1 MVRFVDGETRVLVQG
16 ITGRQGRFHTKL
28 MLEYGTRIV
37 AGVTPGKGG
46 ESVEGV
52 PVYDTV
58 AEAMDRHRIDA
69 SIIFV
74 PAPYA
79 PDAVYEALDAGL
91 DPIVVITEGIA
102 VRDTM
107 MFVAKARRSGVTI
120 IGPNTPGVIK
130 VGECKLGIM
139 PASVFKRGRVGV
151 ISRSGTLTYEIADH
165 ISSIGL
171 GESTCVGLGGDPIT
185 GLDFIDVLKWFE
197 DDPETE
203 AVALIGEIGGDAEE
217 RAAEFIA
224 EGGFT
229 KPAVAYIAGR
239 TAIPGKRMG
248 HAGAI
253 IQGERGTAKS
263 KIEALEAAGVPVA
276 EKPREVAKLLKE
288 LLS

>member
-107 MFVAKARRSGVTI
+107 MFVAKARRSGV
-120 IGPNTPGVIK
+120 
-130 VGECKLGIM
+130 
-139 PASVFKRGRVGV
+139 
-151 ISRSGTLTYEIADH
+151 
-165 ISSIGL
+165 
-171 GESTCVGLGGDPIT
+171 
-185 GLDFIDVLKWFE
+185 
-197 DDPETE
+197 
-203 AVALIGEIGGDAEE
+203 
-217 RAAEFIA
+217 
-224 EGGFT
+224 
-229 KPAVAYIAGR
+229 
-239 TAIPGKRMG
+239 
-248 HAGAI
+248 
-253 IQGERGTAKS
+253 
-263 KIEALEAAGVPVA
+263 
-276 EKPREVAKLLKE
+276 
-288 LLS
+288 